1 MDKTKQLLI
10 ISSNSSPVCVCAILF
25 GVVRQRRC
33 VYVCV
38 CVAFLEDLYL
48 WSSSRT
54 SVYAAVVM
62 MVVTGINY
70 KGCAGMV
77 LYGAARAWRA
87 TLNGTFVNI
96 LESILCEHHINP
108 SLLD

>member
-1 MDKTKQLLI
+1 MCT
-10 ISSNSSPVCVCAILF
+10 ILSV
-25 GVVRQRRC
+25 VVRHPRC

-77 LYGAARAWRA
+77 LYGAARAP
-87 TLNGTFVNI
+87 LSM
-96 LESILCEHHINP
+96 E
-108 SLLD
+108 LL